1 MPALIYKAGAGSLR
15 ETEVTE
21 PETRFWLADGR
32 RPGEHA
38 VVMDEANA
46 IGVVRRLEGN
56 GVRCWVIG
64 GWGVDALEG
73 RATRAH
79 KDLDVFLALSEHA
92 LAWRLLHEDGFRLA
106 YRWEE
111 NVDLP
116 GDFDA
121 GSQPTAY
128 VLQHA
133 DGREVD
139 VHVLDDST
147 DPMTVLWN
155 HQIEMVPG
163 ALDGTGT
170 IGGTEVR
177 CLSARMQVV
186 AHQGYDLP
194 EAQRAD
200 LERVERL
207 LHLP

>member
-1 MPALIYKAGAGSLR
+1 
-15 ETEVTE
+15 
-21 PETRFWLADGR
+21 
-32 RPGEHA
+32 
-38 VVMDEANA
+38 MDEGNA
-46 IGVVRRLEGN
+46 IGVVRRLEEN
-56 GVRCWVIG
+56 GVRCWVLG

-73 RATRAH
+73 RATRPH

-116 GDFDA
+116 GDLDGA
-121 GSQPTAY
+121 TQPTAY

-147 DPMTVLWN
+147 DPMTVLWD
-155 HQIEMVPG
+155 HRIELVPG

-194 EAQRAD
+194 DDQRAD
-200 LERVERL
+200 LARVERL
-207 LHLP
+207 LALP